1 RRHEYDGKQLPEA
14 RVLVLYTGGTVGMRC
29 KESGVYEPEP
39 HYLPLA
45 IREIPPLNDKEYV
58 DEFYGHVK
66 VQPYCLPPVRN
77 TKKRVVY
84 WLVEYEPLLDSS
96 DMTFDDW
103 IRIARDIQKSYHDY
117 DGFVVLQGTDTLAY
131 TAAALSFMME
141 DLGKPVVITGAQ

>member
-1 RRHEYDGKQLPEA
+1 MK
-14 RVLVLYTGGTVGMRC
+14 C
-29 KESGVYEPEP
+29 KENGVYEPEP

-58 DEFYGHVK
+58 DEFYGDARA
-66 VQPYCLPPVRN
+66 QPYCLPPVRN

-84 WLVEYEPLLDSS
+84 WLVEYDPLLDSS

-103 IRIARDIQKSYHDY
+103 IRIAKDIRKSYDKY

-141 DLGKPVVITGAQ
+141 NLGKPVVITGAQVSISICPISN